1 MILFK
6 SNKSSHFRTAT
17 AVAIAIFSFLS
28 VQTFSTTITSE
39 STLYPKILDIAKKL
53 PSTGTLCVKEE
64 SGYRREGRFIYL
76 KVDDRYISDLAPLL
90 KNVHDQAPD
99 NEIGAHIT
107 VILPFESKKLP
118 KKIVELGETFSFE
131 VQGLDKVVLDEKEN
145 TTWYILTVK
154 APDLSTLRR
163 KYDLTA
169 LPYAE
174 HEFHISISKQIM
186 QRQ

>member
-1 MILFK
+1 MIFFK
-6 SNKSSHFRTAT
+6 QNKSSLFRNAT
-17 AVAIAIFSFLS
+17 AIAIALLHLLS
-28 VQTFSTTITSE
+28 AQAFSTTITSE
-39 STLYPKILDIAKKL
+39 STLYPEILNIAKKL
-53 PSTGTLCVKEE
+53 PAKGTLCVKEE
-64 SGYRREGRFIYL
+64 SGYKREGRFIYL

-90 KNVHDQAPD
+90 KDASGQTPD
-99 NEIGAHIT
+99 NNIGAHIT

-118 KKIVELGETFSFE
+118 KKIVEIGETFSFE

-145 TTWYILTVK
+145 ITWYILTVK

-169 LPYAE
+169 LPYGE
-174 HEFHISISKQIM
+174 HEFHISRSKQIM